1 MKRFSKKW
9 VMMAAAG
16 MLAVTTLAGCSRS
29 LNNEAAVA
37 EIGEETIS
45 LGTANFYAR
54 IQQAQYET
62 YYASMFGMTG
72 EEMWKQTISDGQTY
86 EDTSKESILTNLE
99 NIYLMRQHAEE
110 YGVSLTEEETTAIE
124 ESAKAFVE
132 ANAEADRKV
141 VSGEEKY
148 IKEYL
153 ELTTIQTRMSEAMVA
168 DVDTNV
174 SDEEAAQKSMQY
186 VLFSYKTTDADGNST
201 TMSDEEKENLKVT
214 AQVFADKLAADEA
227 KNIEAAAE
235 EAGQTVQIA
244 TFDSESTSPASEVVE
259 AVDALENEGD
269 VTGIIET
276 DSGIYVAKLTS
287 LLDRSATDSK
297 KETIVNQRKQDQRD
311 SLIEQ
316 WREETKITEHKKVWE
331 KISFI
336 KQGVTVKDTNAEE
349 ESAE

>member
-1 MKRFSKKW
+1 MKQFSKKW

-29 LNNEAAVA
+29 LDNEAAVA
-37 EIGEETIS
+37 EVGEETIS

-72 EEMWKQTISDGQTY
+72 EEMWEQVISDDQTY
-86 EDTSKESILTNLE
+86 EDMSKESILTNLE
-99 NIYLMRQHAEE
+99 DIYLMRQHAEE
-110 YGVSLTEEETTAIE
+110 YDVALTEDETAAIE
-124 ESAKAFVE
+124 EAAKAFVE
-132 ANAEADRKV
+132 ANEDADRKV
-141 VSGEEKY
+141 VSGEEQY
-148 IKEYL
+148 VKEYL
-153 ELTTIQTRMSEAMVA
+153 ELATIQTKMSEAMVA
-168 DVDTNV
+168 DVDTEV

-186 VLFSYKTTDADGNST
+186 VLFSYTTTDEDGNSA
-201 TMSDEEKENLKVT
+201 TMTDEEKEALKAT
-214 AQVFADKLAADEA
+214 AQVFADKVAADEA
-227 KNIEAAAE
+227 KDIEAAAE
-235 EAGQTVQIA
+235 EAGQTVQTA
-244 TFDSESTSPASEVVE
+244 TFDSESTSPASEVIA

-287 LLDRSATDSK
+287 LLDRDATDSE
-297 KETIVNQRKQDQRD
+297 KETIVSQRKQNQYD

-316 WREETKITEHKKVWE
+316 WREDTEITEHKKVWK

-336 KQGVTVKDTNAEE
+336 KQGVTVKDTTEEE